1 MRMTKTLVALAILA
15 NFAGCDYAARK
26 DLAEERESRS
36 YRAAM
41 ADYQAGRVDAALAG
55 FEKTIREEPANA
67 GARFQYASLLQD
79 SGKDCIGSYCAYHE
93 YLMQHP
99 ESDKAKVATKRMAVC
114 EKELAQKLAEK
125 HGLVSGAERA
135 REVESLK
142 AEVESLRKNLADA
155 RKGLEE
161 CHRRIAALVAER
173 GRLVAIVKGVGGN
186 DDVQA
191 PDAPTK
197 KELREIL
204 EEGDSRASGVP
215 SETELRE
222 IQEEDGA
229 SAGGR
234 SKLSSEIA
242 RLREEE
248 KTEMEAGSSLL
259 PARKK
264 DGVEMR
270 DDEKESRQKRGDEVV
285 AAMTKHPP
293 TYVVQEGD
301 TLYRIA
307 VRFYGRLSAWKKIRD
322 ANKAVISNDG
332 RVRAG
337 DTITLPD

>member
-1 MRMTKTLVALAILA
+1 MRMTKTLAALVAMAA
-15 NFAGCDYAARK
+15 VGGCDYAARR
-26 DLAEERESRS
+26 DIAEERESRS

-41 ADYQAGRVDAALAG
+41 ADYKAGRVDAAIAG
-55 FEKTIREEPANA
+55 FAKTIREEPANA
-67 GARFQYASLLQD
+67 GARFQYACLLQD
-79 SGKDCIGSYCAYHE
+79 SGRDGIGAFCAYHE

-99 ESDKAKVATKRMAVC
+99 ESDKANVAAKRMAVC

-125 HGLVSGAERA
+125 HGIAAAAESV
-135 REVESLK
+135 REAEALK
-142 AEVESLRKNLADA
+142 AEAEALRKRLAEA
-155 RKGLEE
+155 QKGLGE

-173 GRLVAIVKGVGGN
+173 GRLVALVKGVGEN
-186 DDVQA
+186 DVQG

-197 KELREIL
+197 KELREVL
-204 EEGDSRASGVP
+204 EEDDSP
-215 SETELRE
+215 
-222 IQEEDGA
+222 DGGQSNI
-229 SAGGR
+229 SAD
-234 SKLSSEIA
+234 IA

-248 KTEMEAGSSLL
+248 KTELEAGPSLL

-264 DGVEMR
+264 EDVEIR
-270 DDEKESRQKRGDEVV
+270 EAEKDAQQKREEALL
-285 AAMTKHPP
+285 AAMPKHPQ

-322 ANKAVISNDG
+322 ANKAIVSNDG